1 MATRKRKETGKQEG
15 KQGRA
20 ARGGRS
26 SKEAAGKEVA
36 AGKGASKGAAKVAE
50 PEDMQVEGRYNRT
63 GIGTAPLQ
71 AKRALEVNEG
81 WSPPLDD
88 PTETR
93 ASYVRASEPI
103 GTVPPPT
110 SIRGILQS
118 AKATLFEGA
127 KPTVLIDK
135 LAERLAFER
144 TGVRLYDALIARVET
159 LGGYPGGPELAE
171 LRRVRGEELAHFH
184 LLKDAMEQL
193 GADPTAMTPSADIAA
208 VESMGIGQVLGDPR
222 TTVAQCLHAILV
234 AELADND
241 GWQMLID
248 LVDMLG
254 YEQWTQQFK
263 QALLEEDDHLKKVRG
278 WLSAHVS
285 KVAKA
290 AA

>member
-1 MATRKRKETGKQEG
+1 MATRKRKDTGKQE
-15 KQGRA
+15 GRA

-26 SKEAAGKEVA
+26 SKEVGGKGSAGKA
-36 AGKGASKGAAKVAE
+36 IPKGAGKAAE
-50 PEDMQVEGRYNRT
+50 PEDMLVEGRYNRT

-71 AKRALEVNEG
+71 ARRALEVNEG

-93 ASYVRASEPI
+93 ASYVRASEPV

-110 SIRGILQS
+110 SIKGILQS
-118 AKATLFEGA
+118 AKATLFEGV

-171 LRRVRGEELAHFH
+171 LRRLRGEELAHFL

-193 GADPTAMTPSADIAA
+193 GADPTAVTPSADIAA

-263 QALLEEDDHLKKVRG
+263 QALLEEDEHLKKVRG